1 MTAGSDNISE
11 RGLSTS
17 AITLAY
23 RDRPI
28 IRDLDI
34 AIAEG
39 AFSVIVGANGSG
51 KSTLL
56 KALARLLKPETG
68 SVLLD
73 GQAITTLPS
82 VEIARRI
89 GLLPQTAEA
98 PEGITV
104 ADLVARGRYPH
115 QSFFRQWSRQDET
128 VVAASMQAAG
138 IAELADRAV
147 DTLSGGQRQRAWIAM
162 VLAQETPILLL
173 DEPTTFLDMAHQA
186 DLLDLLQQ
194 LNTDMGRTV
203 IAVLHDLN
211 QACRYAT
218 HIIAMRE
225 GSVVAEGRPA
235 DVVTEEMLEKVFDLP
250 CMIIEDPITATPH
263 VIPRNRRQPVNGTD
277 AT

>member
-1 MTAGSDNISE
+1 MTAGSDNIPE

-263 VIPRNRRQPVNGTD
+263 VIPRNRRRPVNGTD

>member
-1 MTAGSDNISE
+1 MTAGNDNIPE

-39 AFSVIVGANGSG
+39 SFSVIVGANGSG

-115 QSFFRQWSRQDET
+115 QTFFRQWSRQDQT
-128 VVAASMQAAG
+128 VVAAAMQAAG
-138 IAELADRAV
+138 IAELADRTV

-186 DLLDLLQQ
+186 DLLDLLQH

-211 QACRYAT
+211 QAFRYAT

-225 GSVVAEGRPA
+225 GTVVAEGRPA

-250 CMIIEDPITATPH
+250 CMIIEDPVTGTPH
-263 VIPRNRRQPVNGTD
+263 VIPRNRRRALNGTD
-277 AT
+277 AA

>member
-39 AFSVIVGANGSG
+39 SFSVIVGANGSG

-128 VVAASMQAAG
+128 VVVASMQAAG

-263 VIPRNRRQPVNGTD
+263 VIPRNRRRPVNGTD
-277 AT
+277 AA

>member
-1 MTAGSDNISE
+1 MTAGNDNIPE

-39 AFSVIVGANGSG
+39 SFSVIVGANGSG

-115 QSFFRQWSRQDET
+115 QTFFRQWSRQDET
-128 VVAASMQAAG
+128 VVAAAMQAAG

-147 DTLSGGQRQRAWIAM
+147 DTLSGGQCQRAWIAM

-186 DLLDLLQQ
+186 DLLDLLQH

-211 QACRYAT
+211 QAFRYAT

-225 GSVVAEGRPA
+225 GTVVAEGRPA

-250 CMIIEDPITATPH
+250 CMIIADPVTGTPH
-263 VIPRNRRQPVNGTD
+263 VIPRSRRRPMNGTD
-277 AT
+277 AA

>member
-39 AFSVIVGANGSG
+39 SFSVIVGANGSG

-115 QSFFRQWSRQDET
+115 QTFFRQWSRQDET

-225 GSVVAEGRPA
+225 GTVVAEGQPA

-250 CMIIEDPITATPH
+250 CMIIQDPITATPH
-263 VIPRNRRQPVNGTD
+263 VIPRNRRRPVNGTD

>member
-1 MTAGSDNISE
+1 MTAGNDNIPE

-39 AFSVIVGANGSG
+39 SFSVIVGANGSG

-115 QSFFRQWSRQDET
+115 QTFFRQWSRQDET
-128 VVAASMQAAG
+128 VVAAAMQAAG

-186 DLLDLLQQ
+186 DLLDLLQH

-211 QACRYAT
+211 QAFRYAT

-225 GSVVAEGRPA
+225 GTVVAEGRPA

-250 CMIIEDPITATPH
+250 CMIIADPVTGTPH
-263 VIPRNRRQPVNGTD
+263 VIPRSRRRPMNGTD
-277 AT
+277 SA

>member
-1 MTAGSDNISE
+1 MTAGNDNIPE
-11 RGLSTS
+11 RGPSTS

-39 AFSVIVGANGSG
+39 SFSVIVGANGSG

-115 QSFFRQWSRQDET
+115 QTFFRQWSRQDET
-128 VVAASMQAAG
+128 VVAAAMQAAG

-186 DLLDLLQQ
+186 DLLDLLQH

-211 QACRYAT
+211 QAFRYAT

-225 GSVVAEGRPA
+225 GTVVAEGRPA

-250 CMIIEDPITATPH
+250 CMIIADPVTGTPH
-263 VIPRNRRQPVNGTD
+263 VIPRSRRRPMNGTD
-277 AT
+277 AA

>member
-11 RGLSTS
+11 GGLSTS
-17 AITLAY
+17 AMTLAY

-39 AFSVIVGANGSG
+39 SFSVIVGANGSG

-89 GLLPQTAEA
+89 GLLPQSAEA

-115 QSFFRQWSRQDET
+115 QTFFRQWSRQDET

-218 HIIAMRE
+218 HIIAMCE
-225 GSVVAEGRPA
+225 GTVVAEGRPA

-263 VIPRNRRQPVNGTD
+263 VIPRNRRRPVNGTD

>member
-1 MTAGSDNISE
+1 MTAGNDNIPE

-39 AFSVIVGANGSG
+39 SFSVIVGANGSG

-115 QSFFRQWSRQDET
+115 QTFFRQWSRQDET
-128 VVAASMQAAG
+128 VVAAAMQAAG

-186 DLLDLLQQ
+186 DLLDLLQH

-211 QACRYAT
+211 QAFRYAT

-225 GSVVAEGRPA
+225 GTVVAEGRPA

-250 CMIIEDPITATPH
+250 CMIIADPVTGTPH
-263 VIPRNRRQPVNGTD
+263 VIPRSRRRPMNGTD
-277 AT
+277 AA

>member
-1 MTAGSDNISE
+1 MTTGSDNIPE

-39 AFSVIVGANGSG
+39 SFSVIVGANGSG

-73 GQAITTLPS
+73 GQAITSLPS

-115 QSFFRQWSRQDET
+115 QTFFRQWSRQDET
-128 VVAASMQAAG
+128 VVAAAMQAAG

-186 DLLDLLQQ
+186 DLLDLLQH
-194 LNTDMGRTV
+194 LNADMGRTV

-225 GSVVAEGRPA
+225 GTVVAEGRPA

-250 CMIIEDPITATPH
+250 CVIIEDPVTGSPH
-263 VIPRNRRQPVNGTD
+263 VIPRNRRRLMNETD
-277 AT
+277 AA